1 MFDNWMKK
9 KEEIQLRIERTDKM
23 VKDREEEIT
32 LLENQISY
40 LEETIDS
47 FMDEPDI
54 VIKKLQA
61 ENAELEKK
69 LKESKEGHE
78 AVAAWYIES
87 LKQLMNSQKKLEIA
101 VEALE
106 FIADQPVCYKTI
118 NAGEALSKIKS
129 EGV

>member
-1 MFDNWMKK
+1 MNDKEMFENWMKK

-23 VKDREEEIT
+23 VKDRQEEIT

-61 ENAELEKK
+61 KNAKLE
-69 LKESKEGHE
+69 G
-78 AVAAWYIES
+78 
-87 LKQLMNSQKKLEIA
+87 KLEIA
-101 VEALE
+101 VDALERLDKITVLAESAKYIIKEAL
-106 FIADQPVCYKTI
+106 AAI
-118 NAGEALSKIKS
+118 NED
-129 EGV
+129 